1 MTMIKARAIMTE
13 NVITVRQDATI
24 DEAAKIMLNKHVKSL
39 VVAKDLKPIAIV
51 TQRELIKGSLNK
63 NPCKVKI
70 KSIMNK
76 NFLAVNPDTNYSFI
90 VKKLKEGG
98 ISRFPVVEHDKLVGI
113 ITETDIIDATR
124 DFTRFHQIMQEIILA
139 VFGLVTAFVLFFF
152 SPLGQSIFR
161 G

>member
-1 MTMIKARAIMTE
+1 MVKARSIMTE
-13 NVITVRQDATI
+13 NVITVKQDATI
-24 DEAAKIMLNKHVKSL
+24 DEAARIMLNKHVKSL

-51 TQRELIKGSLNK
+51 AQKDLIKGSLDK
-63 NPCKVKI
+63 NPGKVRI

-98 ISRFPVVEHDKLVGI
+98 VSRFPVVEHDKLVGI

-124 DFTRFHQIMQEIILA
+124 DFTRFHQVMQEVILA
-139 VFGLVTAFVLFFF
+139 VFGLVTAFVLFYF
-152 SPLGQSIFR
+152 SPLGQSILW